1 MAAAAPDDL
10 RLVRAVLEGDE
21 DRAAA
26 LVERIQ
32 PLVQR
37 IVRSHL
43 PWRTDEADLI
53 QMVYLRVFT
62 KLEQYSG
69 RAPLEHWVARLAVNT
84 CRNQLRHHQRRPEL
98 RRADLSREQDELLD
112 TLVATDT
119 ELTAST
125 QVAARELT
133 EALMARL
140 SPPERMA
147 VNLIHLQGHTL
158 EEVRRL
164 TGSSVTAL
172 KLRAFRAR
180 QKMKKA
186 LKHLSGESR
195 ASNLKSERKGK
206 ESCNYYGVR

>member
-1 MAAAAPDDL
+1 MAGAAPDDL
-10 RLVRAVLEGDE
+10 RLVRAVLDGDE

-37 IVRSHL
+37 IVRAHR
-43 PWRTDEADLI
+43 PRCTDEADLI
-53 QMVYLRVFT
+53 QMIYLRVFT
-62 KLEQYSG
+62 KLEQFSG

-84 CRNQLRHHQRRPEL
+84 CRNQLRRERVRPEV
-98 RRADLSREQDELLD
+98 RRADLSPEQDALLD
-112 TLVATDT
+112 ALAATDT
-119 ELTAST
+119 ELPPSK

-140 SPPERMA
+140 SPPERM
-147 VNLIHLQGHTL
+147 VVTLIYLQGHTL

-164 TGSSVTAL
+164 TGITVTAL

-186 LKHLSGESR
+186 LRHLSGER
-195 ASNLKSERKGK
+195 RKRHL
-206 ESCNYYGVR
+206 EQ